1 MMESDDKDVENDESL
16 SRIKAEIATLNAKLN
31 HFDLQRRQALND
43 LLDLKG
49 NIRVFCRIRPILNN
63 EYGHFGSVVS
73 SDSTHVLLK
82 FTESR
87 RKYYALDR
95 VFTPATSQDEV
106 FSEIEPLIQSS
117 LDGYNAC
124 IFAYGQTGTGKTFTM
139 EGTSEW
145 PGIVPRTLEE
155 LFKKSQTSHNKFL
168 LEFSMLEI
176 YMGILSDLLGP
187 RNRKTTVRKI
197 QSLSI
202 RTGPDGGI
210 EIDNLRAIRVVS
222 ADQPLLPMQIRSQA
236 DPTGGSERLL
246 KTQASGRR
254 LEEGKAIN
262 LSLSSLGDVI
272 SALQSK
278 KPHIPYR
285 NSKLT
290 QVLKDSLG
298 ADSKTLMVVHVS
310 PKDEDL
316 CETVCTLG
324 FATRA
329 RSIHLA
335 QEESMELR
343 LKKEYAIAELLKIVK
358 KLEDECQ
365 EIRSDIENLYENLK
379 YLTNVD
385 SKSFDI
391 PEDPQYD
398 AGDKK
403 PHVKNVKATP
413 VLNQPRFMS
422 STACSRQKTSS
433 LSPSAIRK
441 KVQDPPVK
449 RKSSSVYADS
459 LSSPVKGISQSGY
472 GSECSM
478 SKTSCSNWIYNEE
491 CQSEFSEDSSECD
504 VKMVV
509 FAEQKKLPS
518 TPYLSDKGFNRFK
531 DGRTKKTERKKGLNF
546 NNCPCPR
553 KKEQTA
559 AQIQRT
565 KKGVTNAVPER
576 MNVNKK
582 GHIEMSAPIKLHTFD
597 SFNFNAVDENDLNND
612 FALNRVDPLS
622 EQEINQI
629 SIEMGSLLVDET
641 QSSGNIFLIEDSSG
655 DRTPQSDLGN
665 TELHQSKQYE
675 QTFHDSKH
683 ESESHKLDD
692 KSNEA
697 EDSIFKFTVLEEAGG
712 AEILTSNGEVT
723 DYFNGN
729 LCSSP
734 CPMQDVKKICLLPV
748 KCQRDVVT
756 PKGNMI
762 LDQKHEAREDSST
775 DLTNFQMD
783 EHTGIC
789 NYFRKTVWMLCAS
802 VLLGLGID
810 NLGFGHEFFNGLML

>member
-82 FTESR
+82 FTESK

-95 VFTPATSQDEV
+95 VFTPAASQDEV
-106 FSEIEPLIQSS
+106 FSEIEPLIQSL

-124 IFAYGQTGTGKTFTM
+124 IFAYGQTSTGKTFTM

-155 LFKKSQTSHNKFL
+155 LFKKAQTSQHKFL

-176 YMGILSDLLGP
+176 YMGILSDLLSP
-187 RNRKTTVRKI
+187 RNRKTTIRKI

-202 RTGPDGGI
+202 RAGPDGGI
-210 EIDNLRAIRVVS
+210 EIENLRAIRVNDFHQVKQLYKLGS
-222 ADQPLLPMQIRSQA
+222 RRRSTASTNANTQSSRSHCLIRISLTCRDAPQRQRERNKLWMI
-236 DPTGGSERLL
+236 DLGGSERLL

-343 LKKEYAIAELLKIVK
+343 LKKEYAIVELLKIVK
-358 KLEDECQ
+358 QLEDECQ

-385 SKSFDI
+385 SKSFNI
-391 PEDPQYD
+391 PEAPQYD

-433 LSPSAIRK
+433 LSPSAIKK

-531 DGRTKKTERKKGLNF
+531 DGRTEKTERKKGLNF

-582 GHIEMSAPIKLHTFD
+582 GHIEMSVPIKLHAFD
-597 SFNFNAVDENDLNND
+597 SFNYNAVDENDLNND

-655 DRTPQSDLGN
+655 RQ
-665 TELHQSKQYE
+665 
-675 QTFHDSKH
+675 DSP
-683 ESESHKLDD
+683 
-692 KSNEA
+692 
-697 EDSIFKFTVLEEAGG
+697 I
-712 AEILTSNGEVT
+712 
-723 DYFNGN
+723 
-729 LCSSP
+729 
-734 CPMQDVKKICLLPV
+734 
-748 KCQRDVVT
+748 
-756 PKGNMI
+756 
-762 LDQKHEAREDSST
+762 
-775 DLTNFQMD
+775 
-783 EHTGIC
+783 
-789 NYFRKTVWMLCAS
+789 
-802 VLLGLGID
+802 
-810 NLGFGHEFFNGLML
+810 